1 MKLFEIDARLASCIK
16 ISDDTAVD
24 TETGEVIDI
33 EALEAL
39 EMERDA
45 KIENIGIWIK
55 ELTANAE
62 AIKAEKL
69 KLAEREKSARNKAES
84 LKGFLTVYLDGKK
97 FKTARVAIKFRNVES
112 VSVPDVA
119 MLPAEYIRTKITNEA
134 DKTAIKNAI
143 KAGEVVAGAEL
154 VKKQS
159 ISIK

>member
-1 MKLFEIDARLASCIK
+1 MKLFEIDERLAACVK
-16 ISDDTAVD
+16 ISDDQAVD

-33 EALEAL
+33 EAVEAL
-39 EMERDA
+39 EMEREQ
-45 KIENIGIWIK
+45 KIENIGMWIK
-55 ELTANAE
+55 DLTAQSE
-62 AIKAEKL
+62 ALKAEKN
-69 KLAEREKSARNKAES
+69 KLAEREKSAKNKAER
-84 LKGFLTVYLDGKK
+84 LKEFLTAYLNGKK
-97 FKTARVAIKFRNVES
+97 FETARVSIKFRSVES

-143 KAGEVVAGAEL
+143 KAGEVIEGAEL

>member
-62 AIKAEKL
+62 AIRAEKL

-97 FKTARVAIKFRNVES
+97 FETARVAIKFRNVES

-143 KAGEVVAGAEL
+143 KAG
-154 VKKQS
+154 
-159 ISIK
+159 

>member
-62 AIKAEKL
+62 AIKVEKL

-97 FKTARVAIKFRNVES
+97 FETARVAIKFRNVES

>member
-1 MKLFEIDARLASCIK
+1 MKLFEIDERLAACVK
-16 ISDDTAVD
+16 INDDQAVD

-33 EALEAL
+33 EAVEAL

-45 KIENIGIWIK
+45 KIENIGLWIK
-55 ELTANAE
+55 DLTAQAE
-62 AIKAEKL
+62 AIKAEKN
-69 KLAEREKSARNKAES
+69 KLAEREKSAKNKVER
-84 LKGFLTVYLDGKK
+84 LKEFLTAYLGGKK
-97 FKTARVAIKFRNVES
+97 FETAKVAIKFRSVES

>member
-62 AIKAEKL
+62 AIKVEKL

-97 FKTARVAIKFRNVES
+97 FETARVAIKFRNVES

-143 KAGEVVAGAEL
+143 KTGEVVAGAEL

>member
-1 MKLFEIDARLASCIK
+1 MKLFEIDERLAACVK
-16 ISDDTAVD
+16 ISDDQAVD

-33 EALEAL
+33 EAVEAL

-45 KIENIGIWIK
+45 KIENIGLWIK
-55 ELTANAE
+55 DLTAQAE
-62 AIKAEKL
+62 AIKAEKN
-69 KLAEREKSARNKAES
+69 KLAEREKSAKNKVER
-84 LKGFLTVYLDGKK
+84 LKEFLTAYLGGKK
-97 FKTARVAIKFRNVES
+97 FETAKVAIKFRSVES

-154 VKKQS
+154 IKKQS

>member
-97 FKTARVAIKFRNVES
+97 FETARVAIKFRNVES

>member
-1 MKLFEIDARLASCIK
+1 MKLYEIDDRLAACIK
-16 ISDDTAVD
+16 ISDDQAVD

-55 ELTANAE
+55 ELTATAD
-62 AIKAEKL
+62 AIKAEKN
-69 KLAEREKSARNKAES
+69 KLMEREKSARNKAES
-84 LKGFLTVYLDGKK
+84 LKEFLTAYLGGKK
-97 FKTARVAIKFRNVES
+97 FETARVAIKFRNVES

-119 MLPAEYIRTKITNEA
+119 ALPAEYIRTKITNEA

-143 KAGEVVAGAEL
+143 KAGEVIAGAEL